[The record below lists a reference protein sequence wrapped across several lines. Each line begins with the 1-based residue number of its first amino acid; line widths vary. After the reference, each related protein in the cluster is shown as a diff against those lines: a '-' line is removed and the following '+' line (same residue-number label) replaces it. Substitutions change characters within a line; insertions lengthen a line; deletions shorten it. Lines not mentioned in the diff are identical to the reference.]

1 MTAGATIRNNR
12 WLHQDKQGN
21 SLTVLTAATA
31 FVSVLAVLLLRS
43 NTEALVSTLILVSFV
58 VATVVL
64 SQSRTTTVEID
75 RDKGEVIKST
85 KYLLFTS
92 RKRYRLQ
99 EFDEV
104 RLLTMD
110 ESVEDGYRT
119 IRYAL
124 VLSGKARSLE
134 LLSASSETEGLAARQ
149 ELTEYIGY
157 K

>member
-12 WLHQDKQGN
+12 WLHQDKPGN
-21 SLTVLTAATA
+21 SLMVLTAATGSVA
-31 FVSVLAVLLLRS
+31 VLAVLLLRS
-43 NTEALVSTLILVSFV
+43 DTEGVVSTMILVFFV

-75 RDKGEVIKST
+75 RDKGEVIRST

-92 RKRYRLQ
+92 RKRYGLE

-104 RLLTMD
+104 RLLTVD
-110 ESVEDGYRT
+110 EPVEDGYRT

-124 VLSGKARSLE
+124 VLSGKTRSLE
-134 LLSASSETEGLAARQ
+134 LLSANTKAEGMEARQ
-149 ELTEYIGY
+149 ELVGY
-157 K
+157 LGLK